1 MHPGR
6 IRSTD
11 GFTLIELMLT
21 VAVLGILLAIA
32 LPAVS
37 GAYGEADS
45 KRILNALST
54 SITQARN
61 GAINYDDDA
70 LLCTSNDGVSCSGST
85 EWHYGWIVGVDLDH
99 DNNLDADDSLIE
111 HVEPFNV
118 PAHVFSTSGRSRLQF
133 QPYGSNG
140 GSNVTF
146 TVCDRRGSAGAAA
159 YALNNYGQF
168 HEVKPKADRV
178 AQACAGL

>member
-1 MHPGR
+1 MNQGR
-6 IRSTD
+6 THISH
-11 GFTLIELMLT
+11 GFTLIELMVA

-54 SITQARN
+54 SVTQARG

-70 LLCTSNDGVSCSGST
+70 ILCTSNDGVSCSSSV
-85 EWHYGWIVGVDLDH
+85 EWHYGWIVGIDLDH

-111 HVEPFNV
+111 HIEPFDV
-118 PAHVFSTSGRSRLQF
+118 PAHVFSTSGRTRLQF

-146 TVCDRRGSAGAAA
+146 TVCDRRGRPGATA

-168 HEVKPKADRV
+168 HEVKPKDDRV
-178 AQACAGL
+178 AQACTGL